1 MPFKSEAQRRFLWSQ
16 HPKIAQ
22 KWADEEK
29 HKKHHKKK
37 KRTVPRPDKNNYY

>member
-16 HPKIAQ
+16 HPEIAQ